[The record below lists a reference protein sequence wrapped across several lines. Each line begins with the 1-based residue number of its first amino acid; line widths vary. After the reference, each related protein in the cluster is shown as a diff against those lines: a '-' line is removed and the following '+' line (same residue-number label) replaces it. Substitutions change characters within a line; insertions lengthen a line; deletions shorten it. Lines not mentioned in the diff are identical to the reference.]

1 MSAVASSGSRSLSV
15 EVVPDRRAVVVVV
28 EGELDLA
35 SSDRV
40 DREVRALGD
49 AGFEEIVV
57 DLRGVEFL
65 DSAGLRL
72 LLSLRNDAKR
82 GGYRLE
88 LVRGPACVQRVFEL
102 TATSALFD
110 WRDQGAGSVSS
121 PAG

>member
-1 MSAVASSGSRSLSV
+1 MSAVASSGCGSLSV
-15 EVVPDRRAVVVVV
+15 DVVPDRRAVVVVV

-35 SSDRV
+35 SIDRV
-40 DREVRALGD
+40 DREVRELRGV
-49 AGFEEIVV
+49 GFDQIVV

-82 GGYRLE
+82 GGFRLE

-102 TATSALFD
+102 TATGGLFD
-110 WRDQGAGSVSS
+110 WRDQGVG
-121 PAG
+121 GR